1 MMARSIQGG
10 SGVILVVDVGNSVTN
25 LGLAC
30 EGSLSSAWS
39 VTTPDR
45 LTADEVNLRLRTPVL
60 VNRCSVWYKSF
71 ALQQA
76 RDGAHHTFADGKWV
90 FTRFFVC

>member
-30 EGSLSSAWS
+30 EGSLF
-39 VTTPDR
+39 VR
-45 LTADEVNLRLRTPVL
+45 LE
-60 VNRCSVWYKSF
+60 
-71 ALQQA
+71 
-76 RDGAHHTFADGKWV
+76 RDLP
-90 FTRFFVC
+90 

>member
-10 SGVILVVDVGNSVTN
+10 SGVVLVVDVGNSVTN

-30 EGSLSSAWS
+30 EGALSSAWS

-45 LTADEVNLRLRTPVL
+45 LTADE
-60 VNRCSVWYKSF
+60 
-71 ALQQA
+71 ALPLWLPWFP
-76 RDGAHHTFADGKWV
+76 GLPMLG
-90 FTRFFVC
+90 

>member
-1 MMARSIQGG
+1 MARSIQGG

-45 LTADEVNLRLRTPVL
+45 LTADEALLCV
-60 VNRCSVWYKSF
+60 KSF
-71 ALQQA
+71 LHS
-76 RDGAHHTFADGKWV
+76 DLWCGFPSYPVGII
-90 FTRFFVC
+90 